1 MPDTFIEQQAHAWV
15 EIREWAQ
22 EAAQQPLIPTQP
34 GGSWDGPGSSLD
46 NTDQLFRMLPGLL
59 HRLGVTFMLDVGCG
73 DWNWMR
79 LVDLTGIEYTGWDVD
94 PGRIAKCRARVGI
107 GDYTSLDRPNT
118 LFEEVNVLTVEEVEA
133 YDLILCRDVLAHLPT
148 GHIQAVLQKFQAS
161 GSEWLLASTY
171 PGADNA
177 FTYDPSQYAWN
188 GYMEHPVDLE
198 QPPFNLHKVEA
209 IPEESGPGGV
219 LRMPHELG
227 LFLIGNA

>member
-1 MPDTFIEQQAHAWV
+1 MDVSFIEQQAHAWA

-22 EAAQQPLIPTQP
+22 EAEKQPLIPTAK

-46 NTDQLFRMLPGLL
+46 CTDQLFRVLPGLL
-59 HRLGVTFMLDVGCG
+59 KRLGVCLMLDVGCG

-94 PGRIAKCRARVGI
+94 PGRIARCRYRINI
-107 GDYTSLDRPNT
+107 GDFTTLDRPNVV
-118 LFEEVNVLTVEEVEA
+118 FDEVNILTVDEVPLC
-133 YDLILCRDVLAHLPT
+133 DLILCRDVLAHLPT
-148 GHIQAVLQKFQAS
+148 GHIQAVLQKFRAS

-177 FTYDPSQYAWN
+177 FEYNPSEYAWN

-198 QPPFNLHKVEA
+198 AAPFNLEKIDA
-209 IPEESGPGGV
+209 IPEQPGPGGV
-219 LRMPHELG
+219 INQPHELG